1 MLLPKSSN
9 PQRAPALRCCRRRRS
24 LAFED
29 ARNNDAA
36 CRLLYALYIVREF
49 AACSSYH
56 LGCSTSYAIID
67 KLHGHRGAAV
77 YDVGMRVDRDGATL
91 LRRGCVAIDYH
102 NV

>member
-1 MLLPKSSN
+1 MFLPKSSS

-24 LAFED
+24 LAFEA

-36 CRLLYALYIVREF
+36 CRLLCALHSVREF

-56 LGCSTSYAIID
+56 LSCSANYAVID
-67 KLHGHRGAAV
+67 KLHTHRGAAV
-77 YDVGMRVDRDGATL
+77 YDVGVRVDRDGATL
-91 LRRGCVAIDYH
+91 LRRGCVAINYH